1 MTDEQQGWND
11 ALEIVLETF
20 RDVAWQKDLAQEREL
35 AAAEMKKR
43 VERKSLEQPQKYKQ
57 TMAEVVKPFCKTL
70 NGECLPRPPFNIT
83 FLEAEGQGRIDALE
97 IVLKTFKE
105 FARRKD
111 LQMNWTCSEIAE
123 DMKKL
128 VKYESREK
136 SEDYRQIMADVVKP
150 FCKTL
155 KDEPSSGN

>member
-20 RDVAWQKDLAQEREL
+20 RDFAWQKDRAQEREL

-43 VERKSLEQPQKYKQ
+43 VEHKSLEQPTKYKR
-57 TMAEVVKPFCKTL
+57 TMDDVVKPFCQTL
-70 NGECLPRPPFNIT
+70 NGKSLPKPPFNIA
-83 FLEAEGQGRIDALE
+83 FLEAEGQARSDALE

-111 LQMNWTCSEIAE
+111 LQMNWTCGEIAA
-123 DMKKL
+123 DMEKL
-128 VKYESREK
+128 VEYEGRNK
-136 SEDYRQIMADVVKP
+136 SQDYKQAVDDVVRP
-150 FCKTL
+150 FCKML
-155 KDEPSSGN
+155 KNEPSSGN